1 VSALPPEQRD
11 PLLNEFA
18 LRSLR
23 DVADGDYIAARM
35 AYRAELILQALW
47 ASQQALEKYI
57 KAILLL
63 RRIPRKKP
71 THLLQSLLGDLE
83 THFTLRLSTA
93 VREFITV
100 IDSWGVDRYFT
111 FPYGTEG
118 LELIQLDH
126 AVWVIRRYCIPYGP
140 RLSPGGTPLE
150 LLDIRHIEDAV
161 NYPPQQY
168 HSIST
173 GFLDNV
179 LSNRRNVARPALVWN
194 NLYFGANARKTL
206 KNLKR
211 TFSSTNSPLA
221 LYPEIIDE
229 VRKYVYLPS
238 EADTLKGP

>member
-1 VSALPPEQRD
+1 VSALPPEHRD

-18 LRSLR
+18 LRCFR

-35 AYRAELILQALW
+35 AYRAELFLQAFW

-63 RRIPRKKP
+63 RRIPRENP
-71 THLLQSLLGDLE
+71 THSLQALLDDLE
-83 THFTLRLSTA
+83 KHFPLKLSME
-93 VREFITV
+93 VRGFIMV
-100 IDSWGVDRYFT
+100 IDSWDADRYFT
-111 FPYGTEG
+111 FPFGTDG
-118 LELIQLDH
+118 LELMQLDH
-126 AVWVIRRYCIPYGP
+126 AVWEIRRYCIPYGT

-161 NYPPQQY
+161 NHPPQQY

-179 LSNRRNVARPALVWN
+179 LSNRRSVARPALVWN
-194 NLYFGANARKTL
+194 NLYFGANARKSL
-206 KNLKR
+206 KNLKQA
-211 TFSSTNSPLA
+211 FSSNNSPLA

-229 VRKYVYLPS
+229 VRKYVYLS
-238 EADTLKGP
+238 RRAETLKRP